1 MTGNHRREGGPRK
14 TDRATGPPRT
24 KGEHRDEGRKTDEP
38 VAREPRIG
46 VYVCHCG
53 LNIGGTVDCE
63 AVARHA
69 SELDNVVYAEH
80 QLYTCSEPGQEK
92 IKQDIAEHDLDRV
105 VVAACSPRMHE
116 PTFRSCIEAAGLNQY
131 LLEMA
136 NIREHCSWV
145 HIHEK
150 EAATEKAKDL
160 VRMSVARARLLEPQ
174 EEIEV
179 PVIRKALVIGGG
191 VAGIQAALDLADS
204 GYQVYL
210 VEKEP
215 SIGGRMAQIDK
226 TFPTMDCSI
235 CILAPKMAEAGRH
248 PNISLMTLTEVA
260 DISGYVG
267 NFHVVLNH
275 KARFVTG
282 DCSSCGDCS
291 NACPQHTPNEFD
303 VGLATRSAIY
313 LPFAQAV
320 PSAYLIDMGLCLNK
334 DGVRVCEKCIE
345 VCERKCIDFN
355 DRDREQTIEVG
366 TVVVATGADVFD
378 AAEMPQYQYGQAA
391 NVITSLEFERMIN
404 AGGPT
409 NGRLTRPSD
418 HGIPK
423 SVAFLQCIGSRS
435 TKTNPYCSTVCCMNT
450 IKDSLLIKE
459 HWPDTEI
466 SVFYID
472 IRAFGKGFEDLFQ
485 RAKETGVQFIRG
497 LPGEIVP
504 LQNGNLRLLGENT
517 LLKELYSAE
526 AEMVILSI
534 GIKPSA
540 GSDAVRRF
548 LTLSLTSD
556 GFFMVAHPKLRP
568 VDTAGRGVFLAGCAE
583 GPKDIKD
590 SVTQAS
596 AAASRANIIMRRGS
610 ITVEAITARV
620 ERERCTGCGAC
631 TKVCPYHA
639 IYLHDDNKAYVIDA
653 ACAGCGTCAAEC
665 RFDAITMRHFTDGQ
679 IMAQIDA
686 FAPARPFAARGDP
699 PPPPDLPDRK
709 ILAFNCNWCSYAGA
723 DFAGVSRMQYP
734 ADVRIIRTMC
744 SGRVSTDFVEHA
756 FARGVAMVLI
766 SGCHIGD
773 CHYID
778 ANTHTERRVRK
789 LKKIMERAGLDAD
802 RLQLV
807 WVSAAE
813 GRRFQEKIAEMHE
826 KLATIP
832 AEEIRAGITFFLDIE
847 RKRNLRRQKIPVEV

>member
-1 MTGNHRREGGPRK
+1 VSGDKQDLERQ
-14 TDRATGPPRT
+14 
-24 KGEHRDEGRKTDEP
+24 EP
-38 VAREPRIG
+38 SAAEPRIG

-63 AVARHA
+63 AVALHA
-69 SELDNVVYAEH
+69 SKLEGVVLAEH

-92 IKQDIAEHDLDRV
+92 IKRDIAEAGLNRV

-116 PTFRSCIEAAGLNQY
+116 PTFRKTLEAAGLNQY

-145 HIHEK
+145 HLHEK

-174 EEIEV
+174 EEADI
-179 PVIRKALVIGGG
+179 PVLQRALVIGGG

-204 GYQVYL
+204 GYEVIL

-248 PNISLMTLTEVA
+248 PRIKLMSLTEVTRV
-260 DISGYVG
+260 SGYVG
-267 NFHVVLNH
+267 NFNVSVRHR
-275 KARFVTG
+275 ARYVAS
-282 DCSSCGDCS
+282 DCSSCGEC
-291 NACPQHTPNEFD
+291 AKVCPQHAPNEFD

-320 PSAYLIDMGLCLNK
+320 PATYLIDLNLCLNK
-334 DGVRVCEKCIE
+334 STVRVCEKC
-345 VCERKCIDFN
+345 VAACERKCIRFD
-355 DRDREQTIEVG
+355 DRDSEESFEVG
-366 TVVVATGADVFD
+366 TIVVATGVDVFD
-378 AAEMPQYQYGQAA
+378 AAEMPQYQYRRAA

-409 NGRLTRPSD
+409 GGHLIRPSD
-418 HGIPK
+418 QRGPR
-423 SVAFLQCIGSRS
+423 SVAFIQCVGSRS
-435 TKTNPYCSTVCCMNT
+435 SRTNPYCSNVCCMNT

-459 HWPDTEI
+459 HWPETEI
-466 SVFYID
+466 TVFYID

-485 RAKETGVQFIRG
+485 RAKQAGVRFIHG
-497 LPGEIVP
+497 LPGEIIP
-504 LQNGNLRLLGENT
+504 LANGNLRLLGEST
-517 LLKELYSAE
+517 LLAKLYDLEVELA
-526 AEMVILSI
+526 ILSV
-534 GIKPSA
+534 GLKPST
-540 GSDAVRRF
+540 GSELVRRF
-548 LTLSLTSD
+548 LTLSLTSG

-568 VDTAGRGVFLAGCAE
+568 VDTSTRGVFLAGCAE

-596 AAASRANIIMRRGS
+596 AAAARAGIIMRSGKV
-610 ITVEAITARV
+610 TVEAITARV
-620 ERERCTGCGAC
+620 DPEACTGCGAC
-631 TKVCPYHA
+631 VKVCPYQA
-639 IYLHDDNKAYVIDA
+639 IHLNEAKKAEVIEA
-653 ACAGCGTCAAEC
+653 ACAGCGTCGAEC
-665 RFDAITMRHFTDGQ
+665 GFGAITMRHFTDEQ
-679 IMAQIDA
+679 ILAQIDA
-686 FAPARPFAARGDP
+686 FTEYES
-699 PPPPDLPDRK
+699 DRK

-734 ADVRIIRTMC
+734 TEVRIIRTMC
-744 SGRVSTDFVEHA
+744 SGRVATRFVERA

-778 ANTHTERRVRK
+778 ANTHTERRYQR
-789 LKKIMERAGLDAD
+789 LRRLLESGGMDPE

-813 GRRFQEKIAEMHE
+813 GQRFKEKIMAMRKKLVTIDPEELKRSMRFFGDREKEREAKARERAARPRAE
-826 KLATIP
+826 KLA
-832 AEEIRAGITFFLDIE
+832 
-847 RKRNLRRQKIPVEV
+847 VEA

>member
-1 MTGNHRREGGPRK
+1 MSAELRPPPETGGS
-14 TDRATGPPRT
+14 
-24 KGEHRDEGRKTDEP
+24 
-38 VAREPRIG
+38 EPRVG

-63 AVARHA
+63 AVALHA
-69 SELDNVVYAEH
+69 AKLEGVVFAEH

-92 IKQDIAEHDLDRV
+92 IKRDIAEHGLNRV

-116 PTFRSCIEAAGLNQY
+116 PTFRNTLRAAGLNQY

-145 HIHEK
+145 HLHDK
-150 EAATEKAKDL
+150 EQATEKAKDL

-174 EEIEV
+174 EEVDI
-179 PVIRKALVIGGG
+179 PVLQRALVIGGG

-204 GYQVYL
+204 GYEVVL

-248 PNISLMTLTEVA
+248 PRIRLMSLTEVTN
-260 DISGYVG
+260 ISGYVG
-267 NFHVVLNH
+267 SFNVSVRHR
-275 KARFVTG
+275 ARYVGT
-282 DCSSCGDCS
+282 DCSSCGEC
-291 NACPQHTPNEFD
+291 AKVCPQHAPNEFD

-320 PSAYLIDMGLCLNK
+320 PATYLIDIALCLNK
-334 DGVRVCEKCIE
+334 GGVRVCEKCIAA
-345 VCERKCIDFN
+345 CERKCIRFDDSDTEESF
-355 DRDREQTIEVG
+355 QVG
-366 TVVVATGADVFD
+366 TIVVATGVDVFD
-378 AAEMPQYQYGQAA
+378 AREIPQYQYGRAE

-409 NGRLTRPSD
+409 GGRLIRPSD
-418 HGIPK
+418 HQVPK

-435 TKTNPYCSTVCCMNT
+435 SRTNPYCSNVCCMNT

-466 SVFYID
+466 RVFYID

-485 RAKETGVQFIRG
+485 RAKQAGVQFIHG

-504 LQNGNLRLLGENT
+504 LRNGDLRLLGEST
-517 LLKELYSAE
+517 LLARLYDIE
-526 AEMVILSI
+526 AELVILSV
-534 GIKPSA
+534 GLKPST
-540 GSDAVRRF
+540 GSELVRRF
-548 LTLSLTSD
+548 LTLSLTSG

-568 VDTAGRGVFLAGCAE
+568 VDTSTRGVFLAGCAE

-596 AAASRANIIMRRGS
+596 AAAVRANIIMRRGKV
-610 ITVEAITARV
+610 TVEAITARV
-620 ERERCTGCGAC
+620 NPEACTGCGAC
-631 TKVCPYHA
+631 TKVCPYQA
-639 IYLHDDNKAYVIDA
+639 IYLDADKKAVVVDA
-653 ACAGCGTCAAEC
+653 ACAGCGTCGAEC
-665 RFDAITMRHFTDGQ
+665 QFGAITMRHFTDEQ
-679 IMAQIDA
+679 ILAQIDA
-686 FAPARPFAARGDP
+686 FAGQE
-699 PPPPDLPDRK
+699 PDRK

-734 ADVRIIRTMC
+734 AEVRIVRTMC
-744 SGRVSTDFVEHA
+744 SGRVSTRFVERA

-773 CHYID
+773 CHYIA
-778 ANTHTERRVRK
+778 ANTYTEKRYHKLRR
-789 LKKIMERAGLDAD
+789 LMESGGLDPE

-813 GRRFQEKIAEMHE
+813 GQRFQEKIVQMKK
-826 KLATIP
+826 KLAMIDP
-832 AEEIRAGITFFLDIE
+832 EEIRRGMRFFGE
-847 RKRNLRRQKIPVEV
+847 REAKTRKGRPASLAATLR